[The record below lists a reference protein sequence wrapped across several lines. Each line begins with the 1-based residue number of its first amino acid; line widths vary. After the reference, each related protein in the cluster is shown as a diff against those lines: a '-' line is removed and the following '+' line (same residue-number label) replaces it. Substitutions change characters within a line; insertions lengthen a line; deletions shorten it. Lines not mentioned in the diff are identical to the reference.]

1 MTFEEYMNNLKD
13 YSIDEIIKMIIKSGG
28 KVWNCMQ

>member
-28 KVWNCMQ
+28 KV